1 MKTDIFFRADG
12 HNRMGVGH
20 VMRSLALSR
29 MLMRDFNCLVA
40 IRNPNPALR
49 TLARGLCHRLIELPE
64 TEDDLAEAAL
74 LAKHFLSGKEIVV
87 LDGYHFG
94 AEYQALMRR
103 RGGPVVCIDD
113 LHREP
118 FVADLIINHAGGIRP
133 EDYDAQP
140 YTRFCLGPDYALLHK
155 AYLEAARIRSRP
167 NGHRVAF
174 VCMGG
179 ADPHNDT
186 LKVLHRLEASGFVR
200 QCYVVLG
207 PVYRHHEALR
217 AYLQESSLSVMLLE
231 NLPPEHMVGYMRL
244 CPLAVLP
251 PSTVALEYC
260 CVGGALYLHQ
270 TADNQNDLRR
280 YLLGEG
286 LAFDL
291 AEFPVV
297 QPERVNAVMTRQAEV
312 FDGQS
317 DVRLLRAF
325 IHLENEMHCR
335 LRPATI
341 DDMMSFFRWANDPET
356 RRQSFNS
363 KPITLA
369 EHKHWF
375 SRKLFDPAS
384 YLYVLEFKGQPVG
397 QIRFDLEERAV
408 LSYSV
413 APEFRGRGFGTLL
426 IERGLAR
433 LRQDVGEPLEVVG
446 YVKAENAASNRAFR
460 KLGFEP
466 LPGAAPRQAVA
477 YRLAVRR

>member
-12 HNRMGVGH
+12 HSRMGVGH

-29 MLMRDFNCLVA
+29 LLMRDFNCLFA

-49 TLARGLCHRLIELPE
+49 TQARGMCHRLIELPE
-64 TEDDLAEAAL
+64 TEKDLEEAAL
-74 LAKHFLSGKEIVV
+74 LAKHFLSGEEIVV

-94 AEYQALMRR
+94 AEYQAVLRR
-103 RGGPVVCIDD
+103 RGCRIVSIDD
-113 LHREP
+113 LCGGP
-118 FVADLIINHAGGIRP
+118 FLADLIINHAGGVGSG
-133 EDYDAQP
+133 DYEAQP
-140 YTRFCLGPDYALLHK
+140 YTRFCLGPEFALLHK
-155 AYLEAARIRSRP
+155 AYLEAARKRSRP

-179 ADPHNDT
+179 ADPNNDT
-186 LKVLHRLEASGFVR
+186 LQVLRRLEASGFVQ

-207 PVYRHHEALR
+207 PAYEHHDALKD
-217 AYLQESSLSVMLLE
+217 YLRESALSVMLLE

-244 CPLAVLP
+244 CPLAICP

-270 TADNQNDLRR
+270 TADNQRDLHR
-280 YLLGEG
+280 YLIDEG
-286 LAFDL
+286 LAFEL
-291 AEFPVV
+291 TAFPVV
-297 QPERVNAVMTRQAEV
+297 QPERVAAAMERQAQV
-312 FDGQS
+312 FDGHS
-317 DVRLLRAF
+317 DERLRRTF
-325 IHLENEMHCR
+325 IRLENEMHSR
-335 LRPATI
+335 LRPAGI
-341 DDMMSFFRWANDPET
+341 DDMMLFFRWANDPET

-375 SRKLFDPAS
+375 SRKVFDPNS

-426 IERGLAR
+426 IEKGLER
-433 LRQDVGEPLEVVG
+433 LRRDVGKPLEVIG
-446 YVKAENAASNRAFR
+446 YVKEGNTASNRAFR

-466 LPGAAPRQAVA
+466 MPDAAPGQAVA
-477 YRLAVRR
+477 YRLATRR